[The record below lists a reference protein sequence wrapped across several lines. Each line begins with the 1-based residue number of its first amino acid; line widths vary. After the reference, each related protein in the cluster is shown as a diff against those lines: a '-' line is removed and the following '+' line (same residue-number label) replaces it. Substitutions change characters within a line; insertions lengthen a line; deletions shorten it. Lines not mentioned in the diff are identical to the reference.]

1 MKNAVI
7 IAEGVLGTTYGKTAN
22 GLLRYSKRF
31 NIVGVVDSRQE
42 GKDAGEVVNG
52 KPSGIPVVSDP
63 VDLFNAGAE
72 GIIIGVASDGG
83 TLPGN
88 YRKFVSD
95 ALERGMFVVSG
106 LHEFIS
112 DDPEFSGIA
121 KRTGSEITD
130 VRKIFRDMRHNFT
143 GDILNVESKKIAVLG
158 TDSAVGKRTTAVK
171 LMEHLQGRGSSALMI
186 GTGQTAWI
194 QGFRHTIVLDA
205 IVNDFVPG
213 ALEKVTVDAWNEER
227 PDIMM
232 LEGQGSVMH
241 PAYPGSFEIIAAC
254 RPEAIILQHS
264 PAREF
269 YDGFPGFRI
278 PPVETY
284 IRILETLSGKKVIA
298 ISINREGM
306 KDSELRETIEAYRDR
321 YSIPVFDPLGDLRE
335 IGDIVSG

>member
-1 MKNAVI
+1 
-7 IAEGVLGTTYGKTAN
+7 
-22 GLLRYSKRF
+22 
-31 NIVGVVDSRQE
+31 
-42 GKDAGEVVNG
+42 
-52 KPSGIPVVSDP
+52 
-63 VDLFNAGAE
+63 
-72 GIIIGVASDGG
+72 
-83 TLPGN
+83 
-88 YRKFVSD
+88 
-95 ALERGMFVVSG
+95 
-106 LHEFIS
+106 
-112 DDPEFSGIA
+112 
-121 KRTGSEITD
+121 
-130 VRKIFRDMRHNFT
+130 MRHNFT